1 MNTAIKT
8 VALGALTMAT
18 MAASCAP
25 EETRMYVA
33 VDKFDNKAGVAA
45 NQFETIRTRIQQA
58 VVGTRKFQVLEREQM
73 KSALSE
79 QNLMAAGIT
88 NADDESAPAAG
99 KMKPA
104 GYVIYGNI
112 LFYGLD
118 QSAAV
123 AGGAG
128 ADSTRTKVE
137 LQIKI
142 TSAETG
148 KILASKS
155 VIGVG
160 SQTRLRAANTASSG
174 NIQEQCE
181 REAVNQ
187 ASHLVVDALR
197 DVCYPAKI
205 VKVGKKSVTI
215 NMTDEECAEDDLFDV
230 IETGEEITDPDT
242 GASLG
247 SEGEDIGRIRIK
259 RTGPKMSTAVPA
271 DDDLDLG
278 DIKVG
283 YIVRRVSE
291 ETLKKEKA
299 KAKKKRN
306 DAFEARF

>member
-1 MNTAIKT
+1 MNKQKRMPMLCTLAMAITTAT
-8 VALGALTMAT
+8 AT
-18 MAASCAP
+18 MG
-25 EETRMYVA
+25 ETRMYVA
-33 VDKFDNKAGVAA
+33 VDKFDNKANVAA

-79 QNLMAAGIT
+79 QNLMAAGLT
-88 NADDESAPAAG
+88 NANDENAPDAG
-99 KMKPA
+99 KTKPA

-112 LFYGLD
+112 LFYGID
-118 QSAAV
+118 TSEAG

-128 ADSTRTKVE
+128 AGSLRTKVE
-137 LQIKI
+137 LQVKI

-160 SQTRLRAANTASSG
+160 SQTRVVASNATVGG
-174 NIQEQCE
+174 NIKEQCE

-187 ASHLVVDALR
+187 AAHLVVDALR

-230 IETGEEITDPDT
+230 IEAGEEIKDPDT

-247 SEGEDIGRIRIK
+247 NEGEEIGRIRIK
-259 RTGPKMSTAVPA
+259 RTGPKTSTAVPA
-271 DDDLDLG
+271 DDDLDLE

-306 DAFEARF
+306 DSFEAKF